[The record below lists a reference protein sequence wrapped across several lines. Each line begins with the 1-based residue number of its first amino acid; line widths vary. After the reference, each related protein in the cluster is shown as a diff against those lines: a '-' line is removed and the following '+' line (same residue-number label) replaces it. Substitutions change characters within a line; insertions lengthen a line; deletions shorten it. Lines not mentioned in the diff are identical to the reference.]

1 VRIGTKK
8 GVSPEI
14 VWIPEKRRA
23 GRVAGK
29 KSKAAG

>member
-1 VRIGTKK
+1 MKK

-14 VWIPEKRRA
+14 VWREMIPEKRRA